1 MALEP
6 DKLSL
11 LVASATYQNMLNMI
25 DSERHG
31 RTEMLEKVRC
41 WGGTVCSGS
50 RGSQGMVGGDA
61 GALKIC
67 MLMPFM
73 RPIVML

>member
-1 MALEP
+1 MHYSQLRRFCVFSHDELVCSMALEP

-31 RTEMLEKVRC
+31 RTEMLEKVGRE
-41 WGGTVCSGS
+41 G
-50 RGSQGMVGGDA
+50 
-61 GALKIC
+61 L
-67 MLMPFM
+67 
-73 RPIVML
+73 